1 MEKGEKLYEGRTKIL
16 YSTSEP
22 DHCLMYFKD
31 KITTSAG
38 KKQETIKNLGI
49 YNAKISATLFELLS
63 RAGIPTHY
71 VATVGER
78 ELLVK
83 KLDVLPLEFVVR
95 NVVAGSLA
103 RRLGIEEGFQFIEP
117 VVEYYY
123 KRDDLGKPL
132 LTESHLRA
140 LGIVEEE
147 QLQACT
153 IMAQQANLILK
164 HYFARRGLL
173 LADTFFEFGFDG
185 DELILCDEIS
195 PDTCRLW
202 DSQTAERLDK
212 DRFRRDLGGVGE
224 AYQEVVARLLG
235 EENWPGTQGPFC

>member
-1 MEKGEKLYEGRTKIL
+1 M
-16 YSTSEP
+16 
-22 DHCLMYFKD
+22 
-31 KITTSAG
+31 
-38 KKQETIKNLGI
+38 
-49 YNAKISATLFELLS
+49 
-63 RAGIPTHY
+63 
-71 VATVGER
+71 
-78 ELLVK
+78 
-83 KLDVLPLEFVVR
+83 
-95 NVVAGSLA
+95 AGSLA
-103 RRLGIEEGFQFIEP
+103 RCLGIEEGFQFIEP

-173 LADTFFEFGFDG
+173 LVDTFFEFGFDG

-212 DRFRRDLGGVGE
+212 DRFRRDLVCWGGLPGSGGEAVGE
-224 AYQEVVARLLG
+224 ETGRA
-235 EENWPGTQGPFC
+235 QGPFASARRRGRPSPTPWPYLDNSRRFSHGS